1 MIQSPCEARSFD
13 SGPKRPGRA
22 MRITTWNVNSL
33 RTRIERV
40 VSWLEKHQPD
50 VLCLQE
56 TKVVDEDFPLDRFE
70 ALGYQAVFRGQKT
83 YNGVAIISREPAE
96 DVVSDLP
103 GDDASAEARLLAA
116 TIGDLRIVDVYVPNG
131 KDIAS
136 EKFPYKIGWLTR
148 LERMLRD
155 AHDLSEDRV
164 VLLGDFN
171 IAPADQDVYDPD
183 RWRGKVHFHW
193 KEHEILGRFFDAG
206 FTDLLRHV
214 EPTSEQFT
222 WWDYRGGAFPRNRGL
237 RIDLVLGTAGL
248 LDQVASV
255 TVDREER
262 KGDKPSDHAPV
273 TLELA

>member
-13 SGPKRPGRA
+13 SGPGRPGRA

-40 VSWLEKHQPD
+40 VAWLERHQPD

-83 YNGVAIISREPAE
+83 YNGVAIISRESAE
-96 DVVSDLP
+96 EVVSDLP

-193 KEHEILGRFFDAG
+193 KEHEILARFFDAG
-206 FTDLLRHV
+206 FTDLLRHL
-214 EPTSEQFT
+214 EPSSEQFT

-237 RIDLVLGTAGL
+237 RIDLVLGTARL